1 MDGKV
6 IIRSGKGDYNIGK
19 IINILPM
26 ANREDNLQEIMEA
39 LQEVKD
45 ALVEVLDQ
53 YEEEADTLT
62 EALDALE
69 DAYDVINDVVM
80 DEI

>member
-6 IIRSGKGDYNIGK
+6 IIRSEKGDYNMGK
-19 IINILPM
+19 IINILPV
-26 ANREDNLQEIMEA
+26 ANREGNLQEIMEA

-53 YEEEADTLT
+53 YEEEGA
-62 EALDALE
+62 
-69 DAYDVINDVVM
+69 
-80 DEI
+80 

>member
-1 MDGKV
+1 M
-6 IIRSGKGDYNIGK
+6 GK

-26 ANREDNLQEIMEA
+26 ANREGNLQEIMEA

-53 YEEEADTLT
+53 YEEEGADRKRIL
-62 EALDALE
+62 
-69 DAYDVINDVVM
+69 
-80 DEI
+80 

>member
-1 MDGKV
+1 M
-6 IIRSGKGDYNIGK
+6 GK

-26 ANREDNLQEIMEA
+26 ANREENLQEIMEA

-53 YEEEADTLT
+53 YEEEGAEEKADTLT
-62 EALDALE
+62 
-69 DAYDVINDVVM
+69 
-80 DEI
+80 

>member
-6 IIRSGKGDYNIGK
+6 IIRSGKGDYNMGK

-45 ALVEVLDQ
+45 ALVEVLDSCVSKS
-53 YEEEADTLT
+53 TVLRH
-62 EALDALE
+62 
-69 DAYDVINDVVM
+69 IRH
-80 DEI
+80 

>member
-1 MDGKV
+1 M
-6 IIRSGKGDYNIGK
+6 GK

-53 YEEEADTLT
+53 MRRRELRRKQI
-62 EALDALE
+62 L
-69 DAYDVINDVVM
+69 
-80 DEI
+80 

>member
-1 MDGKV
+1 M
-6 IIRSGKGDYNIGK
+6 GK

-26 ANREDNLQEIMEA
+26 ANREGNLQEIIEA

-53 YEEEADTLT
+53 YEEEGAEEKADTLT
-62 EALDALE
+62 EE
-69 DAYDVINDVVM
+69 IIPVILLAVLYSGRCSFC
-80 DEI
+80 